1 MACVILVPA
10 LGMEL
15 KPPMSEV
22 QSLNHWEVLQKLVF
36 KKKIQAKDFPGSP
49 VVKTPCWQCREHS
62 FDHCSGELKGMATH
76 STIPAWRIPWTEEP
90 GGLRSMGS

>member
-36 KKKIQAKDFPGSP
+36 KKKNTSKGFP
-49 VVKTPCWQCREHS
+49 W
-62 FDHCSGELKGMATH
+62 
-76 STIPAWRIPWTEEP
+76 
-90 GGLRSMGS
+90 